1 MDEVCEWIGRSPF
14 YKYIIYNAY
23 FNKTVSIFNSH
34 CYIFSSQPILSS
46 QGLALKFLLCLLPRW
61 YGNLPTID
69 TYCPR
74 HTGTRS
80 YYAHEDPNSTP
91 ICILL
96 YTYIYTNIHFHW
108 KKHDHAN
115 ELEMVSRSYY
125 ALLLST
131 MLIRRWYYVNA
142 VPTTLVIR
150 QSGSYYVFTRAL
162 LGSLAAKLLTC
173 LCMACG

>member
-1 MDEVCEWIGRSPF
+1 MRCVNELEGPPFINISFITRSVPNPS
-14 YKYIIYNAY
+14 Y
-23 FNKTVSIFNSH
+23 
-34 CYIFSSQPILSS
+34 
-46 QGLALKFLLCLLPRW
+46 LAKGWLWSFCSVYCLRW
-61 YGNLPTID
+61 YGKLPIID